1 MPTTTHTTTTRSPFD
16 TNNLGINTNNSAP
29 VLPPYLRASSQS
41 PLHSFPFSSSNTFP
55 SAIGT
60 GVTKEKSSTKMALDN
75 SEIMDFVTR
84 YQTLQGFQNASDQ
97 LMKGQYA
104 GENQMLKQELRNAKL
119 DLEHATT
126 SRREIQQV
134 LQELDYDNSYMKTDS
149 LYVAQTAISLYRL
162 NANRGAPHQFQE
174 SFIRQGIEG
183 GKQAAYALR
192 TAVAEY
198 VGSQSGEV
206 EIVAKVCAN
215 LSGLGR
221 AMRRDG
227 CLDSESELKEFSLGF
242 TQAKAS
248 FDFIDVGHG
257 KERADSKIKEATR
270 WHLRNYNCRQILLG
284 ISHDAG
290 YAPFLDEILQDTD
303 TRSRVSLIEGVAT
316 VRELK
321 NTNVHILDPLP
332 SLFRNQKLIDR
343 SMDRAAERAE
353 VAYAKSSAATA
364 AAAPTPFYSAPSRA
378 STSSPVMVV
387 ASPTSPPATAATTTS
402 SSWAGV
408 TAKAS
413 PPPVITTPLAN
424 KAINV
429 PARKATDPKVSTPAW
444 NPGKRGLDAPIP
456 INSTAMDNIKKRM
469 GKDKLCNNH
478 YLRGPC
484 AKGDECCFE
493 HKYKPNADEINAIAH
508 LTRLNPCTSGQECD
522 VDNCIYGHHCPSI
535 TGTTCTHPF
544 CKFRVEAHPPGTKFK
559 NAKIHEN

>member
-1 MPTTTHTTTTRSPFD
+1 MPTTTNTTTRATAGSNVYLD
-16 TNNLGINTNNSAP
+16 NINDNTNAAP
-29 VLPPYLRASSQS
+29 VLPPYLRTRSQS
-41 PLHSFPFSSSNTFP
+41 PLNAFPFSPSNAFP

-60 GVTKEKSSTKMALDN
+60 GIPKERVGATKMSLDN
-75 SEIMDFVTR
+75 TEIMDFVTR
-84 YQTLQGFQNASDQ
+84 YQTLQGYQNANDQ
-97 LMKGQYA
+97 LIKDLLIYCKEIQSLYGE
-104 GENQMLKQELRNAKL
+104 ENQMLKQELRNAKL
-119 DLEHATT
+119 DLEHATMLI
-126 SRREIQQV
+126 RGV
-134 LQELDYDNSYMKTDS
+134 S
-149 LYVAQTAISLYRL
+149 LPPSPCY
-162 NANRGAPHQFQE
+162 QFQE
-174 SFIRQGIEG
+174 NFIRQGIEG

-227 CLDSESELKEFSLGF
+227 CLASESELKDFSLGF

-290 YAPFLDEILQDTD
+290 YAPFLDEILQDNEI
-303 TRSRVSLIEGVAT
+303 RSKVSIIEGIAT

-321 NTNVHILDPLP
+321 NTKVHILDPLP

-343 SMDRAAERAE
+343 SGDRASEA
-353 VAYAKSSAATA
+353 AYHQRPLA
-364 AAAPTPFYSAPSRA
+364 
-378 STSSPVMVV
+378 VV
-387 ASPTSPPATAATTTS
+387 TTSPPVSVASLATSSAPTTAP

-424 KAINV
+424 KTNSI
-429 PARKATDPKVSTPAW
+429 PARQVPLTKPQSPAW
-444 NPGKRGLDAPIP
+444 NPGQRGFDPPIP
-456 INSTAMDNIKKRM
+456 VNQVALDNIKKRT
-469 GKDKLCNNH
+469 GRDKLCNNH

-493 HKYKPNADEINAIAH
+493 HKYKPNPDEINAIAL
-508 LTRLNPCTSGQECD
+508 LTRLNPCTSGQDCD
-522 VDNCIYGHHCPSI
+522 VDNCIYGHHCPSVAGNI
-535 TGTTCTHPF
+535 CTHPY
-544 CKFRVEAHPPGTKFK
+544 CKFGVSDHPPGTKFK
-559 NAKIHEN
+559 NAKIHENEEHSKTS

>member
-41 PLHSFPFSSSNTFP
+41 PLHSFPFSLSNTFP

-60 GVTKEKSSTKMALDN
+60 GITKEKSSTKMALDN

-126 SRREIQQV
+126 SRREMQQV
-134 LQELDYDNSYMKTDS
+134 LQELDYDNSYMKNRNP
-149 LYVAQTAISLYRL
+149 YVLILIDGDGL
-162 NANRGAPHQFQE
+162 LFQE

-221 AMRRDG
+221 AMCRDG

-343 SMDRAAERAE
+343 SIDRASERAE
-353 VAYAKSSAATA
+353 AAYARSSAAA
-364 AAAPTPFYSAPSRA
+364 AAAPTPFYPAPSRA
-378 STSSPVMVV
+378 SSSSPVVVV
-387 ASPTSPPATAATTTS
+387 ASPTSPPDTAVTTAS

-424 KAINV
+424 KAANV
-429 PARKATDPKVSTPAW
+429 PARKATEPKVSTPAW
-444 NPGKRGLDAPIP
+444 NPGERGLDAPIP
-456 INSTAMDNIKKRM
+456 INPTAMDNIKKRT

-544 CKFRVEAHPPGTKFK
+544 CKFRVEDHPPGTKFK

>member
-1 MPTTTHTTTTRSPFD
+1 
-16 TNNLGINTNNSAP
+16 
-29 VLPPYLRASSQS
+29 
-41 PLHSFPFSSSNTFP
+41 
-55 SAIGT
+55 
-60 GVTKEKSSTKMALDN
+60 
-75 SEIMDFVTR
+75 
-84 YQTLQGFQNASDQ
+84 
-97 LMKGQYA
+97 
-104 GENQMLKQELRNAKL
+104 MLKKELHNVKL

-126 SRREIQQV
+126 SRREMQQA
-134 LQELDYDNSYMKTDS
+134 LQDLDFDNNYMKNRNP
-149 LYVAQTAISLYRL
+149 YVLILIDGDGL
-162 NANRGAPHQFQE
+162 LFQE
-174 SFIRQGIEG
+174 TFIRQGIEG

-198 VGSQSGEV
+198 VGSQSSEV

-290 YAPFLDEILQDTD
+290 YAPFLDEILQDAD
-303 TRSRVSLIEGVAT
+303 TRSRVSVIEGIAA

-343 SMDRAAERAE
+343 SGDRAANYSAE
-353 VAYAKSSAATA
+353 AAYARSSVP
-364 AAAPTPFYSAPSRA
+364 APAPFYPAPSRA
-378 STSSPVMVV
+378 STSSPALVL
-387 ASPTSPPATAATTTS
+387 ASPTSPSAPTT

-413 PPPVITTPLAN
+413 PPPVVTTPLAN
-424 KAINV
+424 KSVNV
-429 PARKATDPKVSTPAW
+429 PVRKAPEPKASTPAW
-444 NPGKRGLDAPIP
+444 NPGDRGIDPHIP
-456 INSTAMDNIKKRM
+456 INPTALDNIKKRT

-522 VDNCIYGHHCPSI
+522 VDNCIYGHHCPSVM
-535 TGTTCTHPF
+535 GTTCTHPY
-544 CKFRVEAHPPGTKFK
+544 CKFRVEDHPPGTKFK

>member
-1 MPTTTHTTTTRSPFD
+1 MPTTINTTTRATAGSNIYLD
-16 TNNLGINTNNSAP
+16 NINNNTNAAP
-29 VLPPYLRASSQS
+29 VLPPYLRTSSQS
-41 PLHSFPFSSSNTFP
+41 PLNAFPFSLSSAFP

-60 GVTKEKSSTKMALDN
+60 GIPKERAGATKMSLDN
-75 SEIMDFVTR
+75 TEIMDFVTR
-84 YQTLQGFQNASDQ
+84 YQTLQGYQNANDQ
-97 LMKGQYA
+97 LIKDLLIYCKEIQGLY
-104 GENQMLKQELRNAKL
+104 GEENQMLKQELRNAKL
-119 DLEHATT
+119 DLEHATS
-126 SRREIQQV
+126 SRREMQQA
-134 LQELDYDNSYMKTDS
+134 LQELDYDNNYIKNRNP
-149 LYVAQTAISLYRL
+149 YVLIMIDGDGLL
-162 NANRGAPHQFQE
+162 FQE
-174 SFIRQGIEG
+174 NFIRQGIEG

-227 CLDSESELKEFSLGF
+227 CLASESELKDFSLGF

-290 YAPFLDEILQDTD
+290 YAPFLDEILQDQD
-303 TRSRVSLIEGVAT
+303 IRSKVSIIEGIAT

-343 SMDRAAERAE
+343 SGDRASEAAHHHRPLAVVTTSPSVS
-353 VAYAKSSAATA
+353 VASMATSSA
-364 AAAPTPFYSAPSRA
+364 PTTVP
-378 STSSPVMVV
+378 
-387 ASPTSPPATAATTTS
+387 

-424 KAINV
+424 KTNNI
-429 PARKATDPKVSTPAW
+429 PARQTPLTKPQTLAW
-444 NPGKRGLDAPIP
+444 NPGQRGLDPPIP
-456 INSTAMDNIKKRM
+456 INQVALDNIKKRT
-469 GKDKLCNNH
+469 GRDKLCNNH

-493 HKYKPNADEINAIAH
+493 HKYKPNPDEINAIAL
-508 LTRLNPCTSGQECD
+508 LTRLNPCTSGQDCD
-522 VDNCIYGHHCPSI
+522 VDNCIYGHHCPSV
-535 TGTTCTHPF
+535 TGNTCTHPY
-544 CKFRVEAHPPGTKFK
+544 CKFGVSDHPPGTKFK
-559 NAKIHEN
+559 NAKIHENEEHSKTS

>member
-1 MPTTTHTTTTRSPFD
+1 MPTTTHTTTRINSGPNSSYLD
-16 TNNLGINTNNSAP
+16 NINANTNAAP
-29 VLPPYLRASSQS
+29 VLPPYLRTSSQS
-41 PLHSFPFSSSNTFP
+41 PLSSFPFSHSNTFP

-60 GVTKEKSSTKMALDN
+60 GVPKERTGTTKMSLNDT
-75 SEIMDFVTR
+75 EIMDFVTR
-84 YQTLQGFQNASDQ
+84 YQTLQGYQNATDQ
-97 LMKGQYA
+97 LIKDLLMYCKEVQGHY
-104 GENQMLKQELRNAKL
+104 GEENHMLKQELHNAKL

-126 SRREIQQV
+126 HRREMQQA
-134 LQELDYDNSYMKTDS
+134 LQELDFDNNYIK
-149 LYVAQTAISLYRL
+149 
-162 NANRGAPHQFQE
+162 
-174 SFIRQGIEG
+174 GIEG

-206 EIVAKVCAN
+206 EIIAKICAN

-227 CLDSESELKEFSLGF
+227 CLDSESELKDFSLGF

-290 YAPFLDEILQDTD
+290 YAPFLDEILQDEQI
-303 TRSRVSLIEGVAT
+303 RSKVSILEGVAT

-332 SLFRNQKLIDR
+332 GLFRNQKLIDR
-343 SMDRAAERAE
+343 SGDRGAEATHARPLTVVTNHTSPTVS
-353 VAYAKSSAATA
+353 VASPATSSAATP
-364 AAAPTPFYSAPSRA
+364 AP
-378 STSSPVMVV
+378 
-387 ASPTSPPATAATTTS
+387 

-424 KAINV
+424 RNINV
-429 PARKATDPKVSTPAW
+429 PTRQASQPKPPALQSKPQSPAW
-444 NPGKRGLDAPIP
+444 SPGERGLDPPIP
-456 INSTAMDNIKKRM
+456 INPTALDNIKKRT
-469 GKDKLCNNH
+469 GRDKLCNNH

-493 HKYKPNADEINAIAH
+493 HKYKPNADEINAIAL
-508 LTRLNPCTSGQECD
+508 LTRLNPCTSGQDCD
-522 VDNCIYGHHCPSI
+522 VENCIYGHHCPSV
-535 TGTTCTHPF
+535 TGNTCTHPF
-544 CKFRVEAHPPGTKFK
+544 CKFRVSDHPPGTKFK

>member
-29 VLPPYLRASSQS
+29 VLPPYLRTSSQS
-41 PLHSFPFSSSNTFP
+41 PLHSFPFSPSNTLP
-55 SAIGT
+55 SAIGS
-60 GVTKEKSSTKMALDN
+60 GIKKEKPSTKMALDKP
-75 SEIMDFVTR
+75 EIMDFVTR
-84 YQTLQGFQNASDQ
+84 YQNLQGYQNASDQ
-97 LMKGQYA
+97 LMKDLLIYCKEIQGQYA
-104 GENQMLKQELRNAKL
+104 DENQILKQELRNAKL

-126 SRREIQQV
+126 SRREMQQV
-134 LQELDYDNSYMKTDS
+134 LQELDYENSYMKNRNP
-149 LYVAQTAISLYRL
+149 YVLILIDGDGL
-162 NANRGAPHQFQE
+162 LFQE

-227 CLDSESELKEFSLGF
+227 CLDSESELREFSLGF

-343 SMDRAAERAE
+343 SGDRAAERAE
-353 VAYAKSSAATA
+353 AYARSSAQ
-364 AAAPTPFYSAPSRA
+364 APASVPFFPAPSRA
-378 STSSPVMVV
+378 STSSPVMV
-387 ASPTSPPATAATTTS
+387 ASPTSPPATLATTAS

-413 PPPVITTPLAN
+413 PPPVITTPLA
-424 KAINV
+424 KISVNV
-429 PARKATDPKVSTPAW
+429 PARKAPEPKVATPAW
-444 NPGKRGLDAPIP
+444 NPGERGLDPPIP
-456 INSTAMDNIKKRM
+456 INATAMDNIKKRT

-493 HKYKPNADEINAIAH
+493 HKYKPNPDEINAIAH

-522 VDNCIYGHHCPSI
+522 VENCIYGHHCPSV
-535 TGTTCTHPF
+535 TGTTCTHPY
-544 CKFRVEAHPPGTKFK
+544 CKFRVEDHPPGTKFK

>member
-1 MPTTTHTTTTRSPFD
+1 MPTTTNTTTRVTSGSKSYLD
-16 TNNLGINTNNSAP
+16 NIHANTNAAP
-29 VLPPYLRASSQS
+29 VLPPYLRTSSQS
-41 PLHSFPFSSSNTFP
+41 PLNSFPFSPSNAFP

-60 GVTKEKSSTKMALDN
+60 GIPKERTGATKMSLNTA
-75 SEIMDFVTR
+75 EIMDFVTR
-84 YQTLQGFQNASDQ
+84 YQTLQGYQNASDQ
-97 LMKGQYA
+97 LIKDLLIYCKEVQGHY
-104 GENQMLKQELRNAKL
+104 GEENHMLKQELHNAKL

-126 SRREIQQV
+126 RRREMQQA
-134 LQELDYDNSYMKTDS
+134 LQELDFDNNYMKNRNP
-149 LYVAQTAISLYRL
+149 YVLILIDGDGL
-162 NANRGAPHQFQE
+162 LFQE
-174 SFIRQGIEG
+174 NFIRQGIEG

-227 CLDSESELKEFSLGF
+227 CLDSESELKDFSLGF

-290 YAPFLDEILQDTD
+290 YAPFLDEILQDKEI
-303 TRSRVSLIEGVAT
+303 RSKVSIIEGVAT

-343 SMDRAAERAE
+343 SGDRAAE
-353 VAYAKSSAATA
+353 AAHPKPLAVVTTS
-364 AAAPTPFYSAPSRA
+364 PTVSIA
-378 STSSPVMVV
+378 SPATSS
-387 ASPTSPPATAATTTS
+387 TTGPLP

-424 KAINV
+424 KSINV
-429 PARKATDPKVSTPAW
+429 PTRQASQPKPQASQPKSQTLAW
-444 NPGKRGLDAPIP
+444 NPGQRGFDPPIP
-456 INSTAMDNIKKRM
+456 INQTALDNIKKRT
-469 GKDKLCNNH
+469 GRDKLCNNH

-493 HKYKPNADEINAIAH
+493 HKYKPNPDEINAIAL
-508 LTRLNPCTSGQECD
+508 LTRLNPCTSGQDCD
-522 VDNCIYGHHCPSI
+522 VDNCIYGHHCPSV
-535 TGTTCTHPF
+535 TGNTCTHPY
-544 CKFRVEAHPPGTKFK
+544 CKFRISDHPPGTKFK

>member
-1 MPTTTHTTTTRSPFD
+1 MPTTTHTTTRVTSGSNSYLD
-16 TNNLGINTNNSAP
+16 NINANTNAAP
-29 VLPPYLRASSQS
+29 VLPPYLRTSSQS
-41 PLHSFPFSSSNTFP
+41 PLNSFLFSPSNAFP

-60 GVTKEKSSTKMALDN
+60 GIPKERTGATKMSLN
-75 SEIMDFVTR
+75 NTEIMDFVTR
-84 YQTLQGFQNASDQ
+84 YQTLQGYQNASDQ
-97 LMKGQYA
+97 LIKDLLIYCKEVEGHY
-104 GENQMLKQELRNAKL
+104 GEENHMLKQELRNAKL

-126 SRREIQQV
+126 HRREMQQA
-134 LQELDYDNSYMKTDS
+134 LQELDLDNNYIKDTN
-149 LYVAQTAISLYRL
+149 L
-162 NANRGAPHQFQE
+162 RGLPYQFQE
-174 SFIRQGIEG
+174 NFIRQGIEG

-227 CLDSESELKEFSLGF
+227 CLDSESALKDFSLGF

-290 YAPFLDEILQDTD
+290 YAPFLDEILQDKEI
-303 TRSRVSLIEGVAT
+303 RSKVSIIEGVAT

-332 SLFRNQKLIDR
+332 SLFRNQKLVDR
-343 SMDRAAERAE
+343 SGDRAAEA
-353 VAYAKSSAATA
+353 VHPKPLAVVTTS
-364 AAAPTPFYSAPSRA
+364 PTVSL
-378 STSSPVMVV
+378 
-387 ASPTSPPATAATTTS
+387 ASPATSVGPIVLGRS
-402 SSWAGV
+402 HRQSE
-408 TAKAS
+408 

-424 KAINV
+424 KSINI
-429 PARKATDPKVSTPAW
+429 PTRQASQPKPQASQPKLQTPTW
-444 NPGKRGLDAPIP
+444 NPGQRGLDPPIP
-456 INSTAMDNIKKRM
+456 INQPALDNIKKRT
-469 GKDKLCNNH
+469 GRDKLCNNH

-493 HKYKPNADEINAIAH
+493 HKYKPNPDEINAIAL
-508 LTRLNPCTSGQECD
+508 LTRLNPCTNGQDCD
-522 VDNCIYGHHCPSI
+522 VENCIYGHHCPSV
-535 TGTTCTHPF
+535 TGNTCTHPY
-544 CKFRVEAHPPGTKFK
+544 CKFRISDHPPGTKFK